1 MNAPALA
8 EFLERAEAW
17 LAERYPKAADA
28 ADRRFVWGEGSDEV
42 RVFQEPDPEQEADA
56 LPAIRAWRQELWD
69 HGYGWISGPPDFGGA
84 GLPASYA
91 RAFERLTRRY
101 RVPGDAAL
109 TVSLGMV
116 APTIVRHGTEQ
127 QKKHWLPLLF
137 SGRQIA
143 CQLFSEPGAGSDLA
157 SVRTQAVPVKGDG
170 EVGGDSWRVTGQK
183 VWTSGAHL
191 ADVGEIICRTASE
204 PRHRN
209 LTAFLIDMAAP
220 GVTVRPLRQ
229 MTGGASF
236 NEVFLDDVPVADDRR
251 LDEVG
256 NGWKVALTTLS
267 HERNAM
273 GHSAFGG
280 AGILSTER
288 LIGLVRATGKQSD
301 PVIRQ
306 EFGEL
311 LSHLRIAR
319 YTQQVMAAQARA
331 GEPPGPEIALNK
343 LALSASMKR
352 LAEFVAAVLGPAL
365 VADTG
370 AWGTYAWT
378 SVVLGAPGY
387 RLGGGTDEVLKNA
400 IAQRVLGLPRP
411 A

>member
-1 MNAPALA
+1 MTAPATHGTLE
-8 EFLERAEAW
+8 EFLEEADAW
-17 LAERYPKAADA
+17 LAARYPRAADA
-28 ADRRFVWGEGSDEV
+28 TDHRFVWGEGDDEV

-56 LPAIRAWRQELWD
+56 LPAIRRWRQDLWD
-69 HGYGWISGPPDFGGA
+69 QGYGWIAGPPEYGGA
-84 GLPASYA
+84 GLPGGYA
-91 RAFERLTRRY
+91 RGFEQLTRRY
-101 RVPGDAAL
+101 RVPGDGAL
-109 TVSLGMV
+109 TISLGMV
-116 APTIVRHGTEQ
+116 APTILRHGSEQ
-127 QKKHWLPLLF
+127 QKEQWLPRLYR
-137 SGRQIA
+137 GEQIA
-143 CQLFSEPGAGSDLA
+143 CQLFSEPDAGSDLA
-157 SVRTQAVPVKGDG
+157 SVRTQAVRDGDG
-170 EVGGDSWRVTGQK
+170 WRISGQK

-191 ADVGEIICRTASE
+191 ADVGEIICRTADQ

-209 LTAFLIDMAAP
+209 LTAFLMDMHAN

-236 NEVFLDDVPVADDRR
+236 NEVFLDDVLVPDSRR
-251 LDEVG
+251 LDAEG
-256 NGWKVALTTLS
+256 NGWKVALTTLG
-267 HERNAM
+267 HERGAM

-288 LIGLVRATGKQSD
+288 LIGLVQAMGKQDD
-301 PVIRQ
+301 PVIRD

-311 LSHLRIAR
+311 LSHLRAAR

-331 GEPPGPEIALNK
+331 GEAPGPEIALNK
-343 LALSASMKR
+343 IALSNNMKR

-411 A
+411 T